1 MNRFLHFYSGGTK
14 RKIGTAVALLG
25 NPQILLLDEPTT
37 GLDPVSKRRVWNL
50 ISMIRES
57 GKTIILTSNRSDV
70 ICVRIYS
77 LNKAVEKYAFNH
89 GCGYLYFLAWKNVK
103 LYVPESQSW

>member
-1 MNRFLHFYSGGTK
+1 MTRFLHFYSGGTK
-14 RKIGTAVALLG
+14 RKLSTAVALLG
-25 NPQILLLDEPTT
+25 DPQILFLDEPTT

-57 GKTIILTSNRSDV
+57 GKTIILTSHRSEA

-77 LNKAVEKYAFNH
+77 VTKVVENT
-89 GCGYLYFLAWKNVK
+89 L
-103 LYVPESQSW
+103 